1 MKHFTLK
8 ILVSVA
14 MICLG
19 LAISCLCITLGLKVL
34 AVLSCSLMIAFGCT
48 SIKYLLKQYIKVG
61 RH

>member
-14 MICLG
+14 MIGLG
-19 LAISCLCITLGLKVL
+19 PAISYLCITFGLRIL
-34 AVLSCSLMIAFGCT
+34 AILSCSLMIVFGCT